1 VPPRTRRLAQRDLA
15 SVTGVT
21 ARTPAQARNR
31 ADGRLPGLDRLA
43 AIPPR
48 LRIAL
53 GVAVAGGLLLAVGA
67 LLPEVSPATPAG
79 FASGPLLFVL
89 GLLPA
94 GVAVVLA
101 ARGSSAAV
109 GGVLLAA
116 ALFAPGRALADAQL
130 AVEGSA
136 AARPEFAMPSS
147 LEHLHGATGLWL
159 VLAGHVLTL
168 IAGALAMG
176 LADAG
181 DPGVSTSERRPGS
194 YQGPVLVAL
203 CLGALAAIGLVAAP
217 FTSSTPFLLARG
229 VLDSP
234 VMELVGGLLVA
245 IAVPLAA
252 TIAVTSA
259 DSAVAKGWLFGSA
272 TSVLAIAVP
281 RLVSGLA
288 VTGLGPTWG
297 PYAAV
302 VAALAL
308 IGLGLVTDRTVTAGM
323 DTAAGDDTTEPADLN
338 LPAQSRLHLAAGVAG
353 LLAAGA
359 ALVGADTALFVLPP
373 DLPHT
378 VDVAG
383 RLLIPAAALIG
394 ICSIGMLVPR
404 IASTVRPAFAVGWVA
419 VLLAGT
425 AAFDTALTANQ
436 IDGVRIG
443 PGFWASGL
451 AMLAALAAACC
462 AGLAGG
468 VERDDVDLT
477 NLAWQPMVLVPGVVA
492 ALLAFGAFG
501 LPVLRAANFTSP
513 GLWSD
518 FRFASWGLVFGLVAV
533 VAAALLAPICRPER
547 GAALLL
553 GAAGVV
559 AVRVLAFPLDRAMA
573 PNSTSGP
580 GFLLSVTCL
589 VALLAGAGLAA
600 SLTRRGTHRPIPR
613 RG

>member
-1 VPPRTRRLAQRDLA
+1 VR
-15 SVTGVT
+15 
-21 ARTPAQARNR
+21 QARDSGEVQNR
-31 ADGRLPGLDRLA
+31 PSGLDRWA
-43 AIPPR
+43 ALPPR
-48 LRIAL
+48 LLGAL
-53 GVAVAGGLLLAVGA
+53 AVALAGGLLLAVGP
-67 LLPEVSPATPAG
+67 LLSVVDPAAPAG

-101 ARGSSAAV
+101 ARGSAAAV
-109 GGVLLAA
+109 GGVLFAA

-136 AARPEFAMPSS
+136 ASRPELVLPSA
-147 LEHLHGATGLWL
+147 LQHLHGGPGLWL
-159 VLAGHVLTL
+159 LLAGHALTL
-168 IAGALAMG
+168 VAGLLAMG
-176 LADAG
+176 LGDVG

-194 YQGPVLVAL
+194 YQGPVLIAL
-203 CLGALAAIGLVAAP
+203 GLGAVAAIGLVAAP
-217 FTSSTPFLLARG
+217 FTSSSPFLLARG
-229 VLDSP
+229 ALDSP
-234 VMELVGGLLVA
+234 MMELVGGLLIAV
-245 IAVPLAA
+245 AVPLAA

-259 DSAVAKGWLFGSA
+259 DSAVARGWLLGSA
-272 TSVLAIAVP
+272 TSVLAIALP
-281 RLVSGLA
+281 RVASGLA
-288 VTGLGPTWG
+288 VHDVGPTWG

-302 VAALAL
+302 LAAAAL
-308 IGLGLVTDRTVTAGM
+308 IGFGLVTDRTVAAGM
-323 DTAAGDDTTEPADLN
+323 DTSAGDDTLEPADLN

-359 ALVGADTALFVLPP
+359 ALVGADTALFVLPA

-394 ICSIGMLVPR
+394 ICAIGMLVPR
-404 IASTVRPAFAVGWVA
+404 TASAVRPAFAVGWVA

-425 AAFDTALTANQ
+425 GAFDTALTATQ

-451 AMLAALAAACC
+451 AVLAAIVGACC

-477 NLAWQPMVLVPGVVA
+477 SVAWQPMVLVPGVVA

-501 LPVLRAANFTSP
+501 LPVLRADDYTSP
-513 GLWSD
+513 GLWTD

-547 GAALLL
+547 ATALLL
-553 GAAGVV
+553 GAAGIVL
-559 AVRVLAFPLDRAMA
+559 VRVLALPLDRAMA
-573 PNSTSGP
+573 PNAGAGP
-580 GFLLSVTCL
+580 GFLLAVTCL
-589 VALLAGAGLAA
+589 VALLVAAGMAALLARRA
-600 SLTRRGTHRPIPR
+600 ADGRVTRRRSVAR
-613 RG
+613 